1 MLLKSYF
8 DLSQSPDLG
17 SFQRQLVTMAESLG
31 FPLVSATLVV
41 EGPSPVATPKFHA
54 VSNTPQAFIASAYD
68 VNAGTRDPMNRH
80 VKRSSVP
87 IVYDQKLYVE
97 EGAGDLWEEQA
108 PYGYK
113 HGVAVALHLP
123 NHQRFVLGVDRDT
136 PLPEDDG
143 RLGRL
148 MGDLQLMSVHAQAA
162 AVRLLLPAEGP
173 ASPRLT
179 PRELDILRWSAEG
192 KSAWN
197 VGEILGVSEHTVN
210 FHMRNIFKKLDCSS
224 KQQAL
229 LKAMQLGL
237 I

>member
-1 MLLKSYF
+1 MLLKRYF
-8 DLSQSPDLG
+8 DLSQAADLG
-17 SFQRQLVTMAESLG
+17 SFRAQLVAMAESLG

-41 EGPSPVATPKFHA
+41 DGPSPRAVPSFHV
-54 VSNTPQAFIASAYD
+54 VSNTPSAFLASAYD
-68 VNAGTRDPMNRH
+68 VNAGSRDPMNQH
-80 VKRSSVP
+80 VKRSAVP
-87 IVYDQKLYVE
+87 IVYDQRLYVDE
-97 EGAGDLWEEQA
+97 DAGDLWEEQA
-108 PYGYK
+108 LYGYK

-143 RLGRL
+143 RLARL
-148 MGDLQLMSVHAQAA
+148 MADLQLMSVHAQAA
-162 AVRLLLPAEGP
+162 AARLLLPCDDP
-173 ASPRLT
+173 TVPKLT

-210 FHMRNIFKKLDCSS
+210 FHMRNIFRKLDCAS

-229 LKAMQLGL
+229 LKAMQHGL

>member
-8 DLSQSPDLG
+8 DLSQSQDLG

-31 FPLVSATLVV
+31 FPLVNASVV
-41 EGPSPVATPKFHA
+41 VDGPTPAAAPKFYSVRNA
-54 VSNTPQAFIASAYD
+54 PQAFLSASTDITVGA
-68 VNAGTRDPMNRH
+68 RDPLNKLL
-80 VKRSSVP
+80 KRSSVP
-87 IVYDQKLYVE
+87 VMYDQQFYVQD
-97 EGAGDLWEEQA
+97 GAGELWEEQA

-113 HGVAVALHLP
+113 YGVSVALHLP
-123 NHQRFVLGVDRDT
+123 NHQHFVLGLDRDT
-136 PLPEDDG
+136 PLPGDDAG
-143 RLGRL
+143 LARL

-162 AVRLLLPAEGP
+162 AVRLLLPSAEHQLP
-173 ASPRLT
+173 KLT
-179 PRELDILRWSAEG
+179 PRELDILRWSMEG

-210 FHMRNIFKKLDCSS
+210 FHLRNVFKKLNCST
-224 KQQAL
+224 KQQAV

>member
-8 DLSQSPDLG
+8 DLSQSQDLG

-31 FPLVSATLVV
+31 FPLVSAWLVV
-41 EGPSPVATPKFHA
+41 DGPSPAAGPKFYTL
-54 VSNTPQAFIASAYD
+54 SNTPEAYLAISNNASA
-68 VNAGTRDPMNRH
+68 AARDPVSMH

-87 IVYDQKLYVE
+87 IIYDQQLYVNQGVGE
-97 EGAGDLWEEQA
+97 LWEEQA

-123 NHQRFVLGVDRDT
+123 NHQHFVLGMDREA
-136 PLPEDDG
+136 PLPTDDDKLTG
-143 RLGRL
+143 LLGS
-148 MGDLQLMSVHAQAA
+148 LQLMSVHAQAA
-162 AVRLLLPAEGP
+162 AVRLLLPPEQSAIP
-173 ASPRLT
+173 KLT

-210 FHMRNIFKKLDCSS
+210 FHMRNVFKKLDCSS

>member
-8 DLSQSPDLG
+8 DLSQSQDLG

-31 FPLVSATLVV
+31 FPLVSALLVV
-41 EGPSPVATPKFHA
+41 DGPSAVAAPKFYA
-54 VSNTPQAFIASAYD
+54 LSNTPEAFLDSFNNL
-68 VNAGTRDPMNRH
+68 NAAARDPVSMH

-87 IVYDQKLYVE
+87 VVYDQRFYVD

-123 NHQRFVLGVDRDT
+123 NHQHFVLGVDRDA
-136 PLPEDDG
+136 PLPGDDE
-143 RLGRL
+143 RLARL

-162 AVRLLLPAEGP
+162 ATRLLLPSGDSAVP
-173 ASPRLT
+173 KLT